1 MLTRKGLP
9 CRALPGVLGP
19 NEPDGASM
27 SPPVR
32 ILIDYRPA
40 LRERTGVGEYTHEL
54 ASALARSLPLA
65 DTLTLFSSSW
75 KDRLAP
81 DAIPGTPIVDARV
94 PVSVLNFAWHRLEL
108 PPVEWFAGAV
118 DVAHSMHPLLLPSR
132 RAAQVVTIHDLYFLD
147 HGRATQAEIRRDYAD
162 LARAHAHRADAVV
175 AVSEYTAAQ
184 IALRFD
190 IPRASIFI
198 SSPAAPRWRPNGQ
211 HEARGPIL
219 FMGTIEPRKNVGV
232 LLDAYE
238 RLLAAQPDAPPLTL
252 AGKLT
257 PACEPLAARLR
268 KPPLAGRATHL
279 GYVSDDEREQ
289 LFRRASMLVL
299 PSVDEGFGM
308 PPLEAMATG
317 VPAVVSNRG
326 ALPEIVG
333 DAGLYVEPDDAAGL
347 AAAMSRVL
355 REPAVASRMI
365 AAGLERARLFTW
377 DASAAGV
384 RRAYEAAVE
393 RRRSRR

>member
-1 MLTRKGLP
+1 
-9 CRALPGVLGP
+9 
-19 NEPDGASM
+19 M

-54 ASALARSLPLA
+54 AGAVARSLPLA

-81 DAIPGTPIVDARV
+81 DAIPGTPVVDARV
-94 PVSVLNFAWHRLEL
+94 PVSLLNFAWHRLEL
-108 PPVEWFAGAV
+108 PPVEWFAGPV

-147 HGRATQAEIRRDYAD
+147 RGSTTQAEIRRDYAD

-175 AVSEYTAAQ
+175 AVSKYTASQ
-184 IALRFD
+184 IAARLD
-190 IPRASIFI
+190 IPRASISI
-198 SSPAAPRWRPNGQ
+198 SSPAAPRWRPNDRY
-211 HEARGPIL
+211 EARGPIL
-219 FMGTIEPRKNVGV
+219 FMGTIEPRKNVGL

-238 RLLAAQPDAPPLTL
+238 RLLASLPDAPALTL

-257 PACEPLAARLR
+257 PACEPLAARLA

-279 GYVSDDEREQ
+279 GYVSGGHREE
-289 LFRRASMLVL
+289 LFRSASMLVL

-308 PPLEAMATG
+308 PALEAMATG
-317 VPAVVSNRG
+317 IPAVVSNRG
-326 ALPEIVG
+326 ALPEIAG

-347 AAAMSRVL
+347 AEAMSRVL
-355 REPAVASRMI
+355 KEPALASRMI
-365 AAGLERARLFTW
+365 ATGLERARLFTW
-377 DASAAGV
+377 EASAANV
-384 RRAYEAAVE
+384 RRAYESAIE
-393 RRRSRR
+393 RRRARR